1 MKERERLKKRNGRR
15 RKEGKGR
22 GGRCGR
28 LPNTSVTVFYVC
40 KREIERKT
48 DRKKERKRERV

>member
-1 MKERERLKKRNGRR
+1 LKKRNGRR